1 VKGFVLAASLLQAH
15 AADAPYQAALS
26 LLGAGKAA
34 AAETKAREALALS
47 QRFTPEEEIEH
58 RPERGLLFEEM
69 IQEARKSYRDRRS
82 RYFIALGDALAAQEK
97 WPHARKSYRR
107 ALGIEASPGLW
118 YKMAGHPDLELPER
132 VGLLLEAYLAP
143 GADRAR
149 LETELLGT
157 GSFRTRNALK
167 ASLDR
172 GRFGKLQESFPE
184 LELLDR
190 AFSDFQAATDAGTLI
205 PSQLFRA
212 GTTLL
217 VYAPVDGCGR
227 CSEELD
233 GLTHPVLEARK
244 RKRLIEVAAFVRE
257 RDLPDARRIVRL
269 LGMTV
274 GVGRKEGLPPALD
287 FLEQGEIRFVAH
299 GGLTQIR
306 LPMSE
311 TIGAFE
317 IQRAAEAILAF
328 FEEPGLPTEKEPEDA
343 SLPLLT
349 LEKGSADR
357 KTLLDWI
364 ETTRKLEAGPAPVED
379 LYADI
384 ARLSQRLVSE
394 SGDRGE
400 TFEIL
405 SELSRLRGAI
415 AAKTRVMAAL
425 SDRVGE
431 HLLERAQRFDPAV
444 RRTPTG
450 EEGALH
456 VAVSGGREGV
466 PRRVFL
472 QRSFESGSGLRHF
485 DFVLDAE
492 NLGPV
497 FVAPSEGEPL
507 GVESVPAGGVFHF
520 GCPEPDRETCRGVK
534 LIAPNGDL
542 LGVAAPGAVVAGR
555 AVAIRSALVDAVTSR
570 EAGPALYR
578 GFDEASETALERG
591 LRLFDH
597 ADYAGAA
604 KAFEE
609 AVKEIDDVAPYD
621 ASDLLYN
628 RGRALQEEG
637 KRREALDIF
646 RCLADVSYQVLVD
659 EKARLIESG
668 R

>member
-1 VKGFVLAASLLQAH
+1 MKSFALAAFLLQAH

-26 LLGAGKAA
+26 LLGSGDAA

-58 RPERGLLFEEM
+58 RPEKGLLFEEM

-82 RYFIALGDALAAQEK
+82 HYFIALGDALAAEKK
-97 WPHARKSYRR
+97 WPQARKSYRR
-107 ALGIEASPGLW
+107 AMGIEASPELW
-118 YKMAGHPDLELPER
+118 YKMAGHPDLAHSER
-132 VGLLLEAYLAP
+132 VGFLLEAYLAP

-149 LETELLGT
+149 LEAELLAT

-172 GRFGKLQESFPE
+172 VRFAKLEESFPE

-233 GLTHPVLEARK
+233 GLTVPVLDARK
-244 RKRLIEVAAFVRE
+244 RRRLIEVAAFVRE

-269 LGMTV
+269 LGMSV

-343 SLPLLT
+343 SLPVVSLKKGADDDTT
-349 LEKGSADR
+349 LRE
-357 KTLLDWI
+357 WI
-364 ETTRKLEAGPAPVED
+364 EGTRKLEAGPAPLDD
-379 LYADI
+379 LYAEI
-384 ARLSQRLVSE
+384 GRMSQRVVSE
-394 SGDRGE
+394 SAERGE
-400 TFEIL
+400 LFEL
-405 SELSRLRGAI
+405 LGELSRLEGAI
-415 AAKTRVMAAL
+415 VAKTRVIGAL
-425 SDRVGE
+425 GDRVGE
-431 HLLERAQRFDPAV
+431 HMLERAQRLDPAV
-444 RRTPTG
+444 RRTPAG
-450 EEGALH
+450 EVGVFH
-456 VAVSGGREGV
+456 VAVSPGREE
-466 PRRVFL
+466 RRAYL
-472 QRSFESGSGLRHF
+472 QRSFESDSGLKHF
-485 DFVLDAE
+485 DFVLDADKG
-492 NLGPV
+492 LVPV
-497 FVAPSEGEPL
+497 FAAPSEGKPL
-507 GVESVPAGGVFHF
+507 GVEAVAAGGVFHS
-520 GCPEPDRETCRGVK
+520 GCSEPDRPGCRGVMG
-534 LIAPNGDL
+534 IAPNGDV
-542 LGVAAPGAVVAGR
+542 LGQATPGAVVEGK
-555 AVAIRSALVDAVTSR
+555 AVAIQRALVDVAGFP
-570 EAGPALYR
+570 EAGPHFYR
-578 GFDEASETALERG
+578 RFDGTAETALERG
-591 LRLFDH
+591 LRLFEH
-597 ADYAGAA
+597 ADFAGAA

-609 AVKEIDDVAPYD
+609 AEKEIDDVAPYD
-621 ASDLLYN
+621 LSDLLYD
-628 RGRALQEEG
+628 RGRAFQEQR
-637 KRREALDIF
+637 KRREALEIF
-646 RCLADVSYQVLVD
+646 RSLGDVSYQALVD